1 MSVLRTASIGL
12 AVLFGTGAMAAG
24 SVSATPLAASQITG
38 QEVGTNPQIEL
49 VQSRSFDYDRR
60 RHGSRKRERDRD
72 HRFFF
77 NGFWYAIPFWTTYG
91 LATPFY
97 GDRLSCGEARRL
109 VDRRYNRVRTV
120 ECRGRT
126 YTIRA
131 FNNRGRAFT
140 VTVDARTGDM
150 WRSRQL

>member
-1 MSVLRTASIGL
+1 MSLLKTASIGF
-12 AVLFGTGAMAAG
+12 AVLLGTGAIAAG
-24 SVSATPLAASQITG
+24 SASATPLAAPQVTG
-38 QEVGTNPQIEL
+38 QEAGTPQIVL

-72 HRFFF
+72 HRFFL

-97 GDRLSCGEARRL
+97 DDRLSCREARRL
-109 VDRRYNRVRTV
+109 VDRRYNRVRTI

-126 YTIRA
+126 YTFRA

-140 VTVDARTGDM
+140 VTVDARSGDM